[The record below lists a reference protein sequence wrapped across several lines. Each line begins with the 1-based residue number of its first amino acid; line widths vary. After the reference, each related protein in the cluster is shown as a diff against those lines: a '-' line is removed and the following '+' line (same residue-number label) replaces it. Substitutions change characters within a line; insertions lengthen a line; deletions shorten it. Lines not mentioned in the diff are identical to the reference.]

1 MEFACQLRHVRRR
14 SLFSQFHEFLIQF
27 GERLMSTLNSFY
39 FQLVPISTEEA
50 RSRVS
55 QPRASLRRDDSRG
68 SYLPQRFL
76 FPKNKDKFLLNH
88 FSFLDPTIQSFH
100 NPIITMLPQAAI
112 CMSTSPFLHCLRR
125 RSVLGKS
132 LTVFRCLRRQD
143 FPMLPQAAICIV
155 TLCCL
160 RQ

>member
-1 MEFACQLRHVRRR
+1 
-14 SLFSQFHEFLIQF
+14 
-27 GERLMSTLNSFY
+27 MSTLNSFY

-55 QPRASLRRDDSRG
+55 QPRASLQRDDSRG

-76 FPKNKDKFLLNH
+76 FPKNKDRFLLNH

-100 NPIITMLPQAAI
+100 NPNHNHAASGGDLHVNLPFPALPQAAI
-112 CMSTSPFLHCLRR
+112 YAGEIPY
-125 RSVLGKS
+125 S
-132 LTVFRCLRRQD
+132 LSLPQAAIYGQD

-160 RQ
+160 RRRSA

>member
-1 MEFACQLRHVRRR
+1 
-14 SLFSQFHEFLIQF
+14 
-27 GERLMSTLNSFY
+27 MSTLNSFY

-76 FPKNKDKFLLNH
+76 FPKNKDRFLLNH

-100 NPIITMLPQAAI
+100 NPIITILPHAAI
-112 CMSTSPFLHCLRR
+112 CMSTSPLCTASCGEFVRGNPLQSSVASCGKSTDRLPYVASCGSLHSIPGTASCGESAQYLDYLMR
-125 RSVLGKS
+125 RSV
-132 LTVFRCLRRQD
+132 
-143 FPMLPQAAICIV
+143 
-155 TLCCL
+155 
-160 RQ
+160 